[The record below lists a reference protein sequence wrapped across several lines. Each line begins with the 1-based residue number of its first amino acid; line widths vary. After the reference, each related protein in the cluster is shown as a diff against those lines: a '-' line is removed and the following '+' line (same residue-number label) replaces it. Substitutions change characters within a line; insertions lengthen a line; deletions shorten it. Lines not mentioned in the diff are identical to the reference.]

1 MSVIRGLW
9 SIAGTVSDGAD
20 TFPPSSPAPVG
31 SAAAT
36 RYTSALEAFLARSGI
51 AQSHRVCARTYN
63 ARGGRDRGGARGWSR
78 LAITLVVPDP
88 HVLHSIVGRNRRRRE
103 RRDDQRARNSRMFSA
118 GRLGIEDAARDGA
131 RRTGSAS
138 PPRTRRRRR
147 TRRARRRPRCPH
159 RQRVHW

>member
-1 MSVIRGLW
+1 MIPPQSRVPPDVDVIAVVGARKASRIGRAVRVPAVDQL
-9 SIAGTVSDGAD
+9 GAD

-103 RRDDQRARNSRMFSA
+103 RRDDQRARNSRMF
-118 GRLGIEDAARDGA
+118 
-131 RRTGSAS
+131 
-138 PPRTRRRRR
+138 
-147 TRRARRRPRCPH
+147 
-159 RQRVHW
+159 